1 MVVLIIE
8 IDIKIIRYKD
18 IYIRTKNDEKIR
30 NNKIHILNNKY
41 PKNTRFPRIASWP
54 RPTITP
60 RHKKKQ
66 YITSPKF

>member
-41 PKNTRFPRIASWP
+41 PKNTRFPRIAS
-54 RPTITP
+54 
-60 RHKKKQ
+60 
-66 YITSPKF
+66 